1 MSIDS
6 DLASIQSTIGQY
18 SGTTGA
24 GYGTAVAAMQAAG
37 NHAASSTG
45 PAIDALSGSNPAVM
59 AITQMAWQGNASLA
73 ALPADDSASQDTVD
87 AAASMLGGMLSQ
99 YTSAYQQASALGAT
113 PTPVG
118 MASLT
123 GKLAQLSALQK
134 AVPRSPAAAGRP
146 APTAPFVPP
155 VPAATPAPSYTKPLL
170 IGGGVLLLVIL
181 LAVSLPHMAA
191 AKGVAAVAAV

>member
-155 VPAATPAPSYTKPLL
+155 PAATPAPSYTKPLL
-170 IGGGVLLLVIL
+170 IGGGVLLGVIL
-181 LAVSLPHMAA
+181 LIALVPHMAA